1 MLILQVIRQQRST
14 ECAPVIKVGL
24 RGPFGQLMDDD
35 LYAPDVEVVSHPDV
49 GPCTVERNL
58 CITDD
63 ASLCQEW
70 IHFGAHHDILKAPCH
85 HQRRHL
91 GEHRFRQVGF
101 KHIHQ
106 INSSVVPWREN
117 FTFTIIDHEGQVVDQ

>member
-1 MLILQVIRQQRST
+1 MLIFQVIRQQRST

-24 RGPFGQLMDDD
+24 RGPFGQLIDDD
-35 LYAPDVEVVSHPDV
+35 LYA
-49 GPCTVERNL
+49 PCTVERNL

-63 ASLCQEW
+63 ASLCQEL

-91 GEHRFRQVGF
+91 GEHRFRQVWF
-101 KHIHQ
+101 KHIQQ

-117 FTFTIIDHEGQVVDQ
+117 FTFTIVDHEGQVVDQ